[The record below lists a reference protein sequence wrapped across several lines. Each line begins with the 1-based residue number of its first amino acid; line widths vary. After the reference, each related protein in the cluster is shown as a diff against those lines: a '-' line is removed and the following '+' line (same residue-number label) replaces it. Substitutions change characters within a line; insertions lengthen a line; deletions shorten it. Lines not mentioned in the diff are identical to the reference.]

1 MKCSS
6 RQSAVSS
13 QRGWFGVW
21 RVESEVKAAKQC
33 FAEGIFKPVWSE
45 EGTLCYVRKFKG
57 HELLVALNRSG
68 KKLTID
74 LPEEYENAPA
84 TRGVSPK
91 GNRLTLKHMDFAL
104 IEL

>member
-1 MKCSS
+1 M
-6 RQSAVSS
+6 QQLAVSS

-21 RVESEVKAAKQC
+21 RVESEVKAANRC

-91 GNRLTLKHMDFAL
+91 GNRLALKHMDFAL

>member
-1 MKCSS
+1 MKLWWRSV
-6 RQSAVSS
+6 AS
-13 QRGWFGVW
+13 QFKKFEVW
-21 RVESEVKAAKQC
+21 RVESEVVAAKRR

-84 TRGVSPK
+84 TLGVSPK